1 MTPSIDNSVIKE
13 DLSDT
18 DEVFEEALE
27 ELSDDF
33 ENIISNETLDIASEE
48 IGENE
53 QSRAQALAEVTCWL
67 QSQPHL
73 RHSRSDP
80 SFLLR
85 FLRTNKYKIE
95 KTCAMIERYLKMR
108 MDHPKWFQNLDI
120 EDPLVQELIMSGYI
134 FVLPERDRAGRR
146 VVWSVARAL
155 DPARHNTSHVL
166 RAHIAT
172 FETLLHDEENQIR
185 GFSYVFDCTG
195 LTLAHLSIWT
205 PAECSR
211 VLSICDKNLPM
222 RHKDINLVNLPFPMW
237 AVFEFCKTL
246 LSDKIRRRFSVI
258 NSIEKL
264 KTKMG
269 TDILPSEYGGKLRLE
284 QMTSSWTEA
293 LSEHRDM
300 LLELDSMIIEETS
313 LTKKTKQKKSSLW
326 NIFSN
331 YGSQASAE
339 SL

>member
-120 EDPLVQELIMSGYI
+120 EVNVFANSVAYFPNCALLHVPGPAGAGAHHDWLHLRAAGEGPGGAPRGVERGQGPGPREAQHQPRAQGPHRDLRG
-134 FVLPERDRAGRR
+134 ERD
-146 VVWSVARAL
+146 
-155 DPARHNTSHVL
+155 
-166 RAHIAT
+166 
-172 FETLLHDEENQIR
+172 
-185 GFSYVFDCTG
+185 
-195 LTLAHLSIWT
+195 
-205 PAECSR
+205 
-211 VLSICDKNLPM
+211 KNF
-222 RHKDINLVNLPFPMW
+222 NLGSN
-237 AVFEFCKTL
+237 
-246 LSDKIRRRFSVI
+246 
-258 NSIEKL
+258 
-264 KTKMG
+264 
-269 TDILPSEYGGKLRLE
+269 RLC
-284 QMTSSWTEA
+284 
-293 LSEHRDM
+293 
-300 LLELDSMIIEETS
+300 
-313 LTKKTKQKKSSLW
+313 
-326 NIFSN
+326 
-331 YGSQASAE
+331 
-339 SL
+339 